1 MGELKQSA
9 STVPTGAAIVAVD
22 DLVKR
27 YRKSK
32 TNAVDG
38 ISFGVR
44 PGEFFALL
52 GPNGAGKT
60 TTISILTT
68 TLSPTSGQVRIA
80 GYDVVSQASAVRRR
94 VGIIFQNPS
103 LDMNLTGEE
112 NVRFH
117 AVLYDLYPY
126 RPRFRLMAEAY
137 RRQVGELAALL
148 NIETEI
154 FRPIKTLSGGTRRK
168 LEIIRSLMHRPDVLF
183 LDEPTRGLDTNGR
196 RNLWEYL
203 RGVQAAGTT
212 VFLTTH
218 YLEEAEGADSVCII
232 NKGRVVSSGAPSRIK
247 AELVSEYLLIDAED
261 RQRLRDELLTRGVA
275 FTETPLF
282 RVGLNVR
289 NAHQLLKAIDTPLSV
304 VTVHQPTLEDAY
316 LSIIGTT
323 DE

>member
-1 MGELKQSA
+1 MGELTE
-9 STVPTGAAIVAVD
+9 TVAPAARGAAIVEVE

-27 YRKSK
+27 YRKGK

-38 ISFGVR
+38 ISFTVR
-44 PGEFFALL
+44 QGEFFALL

-60 TTISILTT
+60 TTISVLTT
-68 TLSPTSGQVRIA
+68 TLLPSSGRVRIG
-80 GYDVVSQASAVRRR
+80 GYDVVTQASAVRRK

-117 AVLYDLYPY
+117 AVLYGLYPY
-126 RPRFRLMAEAY
+126 RPQFRLMPLAY
-137 RRQVGELAALL
+137 RQHVRELAALL
-148 NIETEI
+148 NIETDV
-154 FRPIKTLSGGTRRK
+154 FRPIKVLSGGTRRK
-168 LEIIRSLMHRPDVLF
+168 LEIIRSLMHRPEVLF

-232 NKGRVVSSGAPSRIK
+232 NKGRIVSFGPPSRIK
-247 AELVSEYLLIDAED
+247 AELVSEHVLIDADD
-261 RQRLRDELLTRGVA
+261 RDRLRAELVTRGVA
-275 FTETPLF
+275 FAETPLF
-282 RVGLNVR
+282 KIKLDGLST
-289 NAHQLLKAIDTPLSV
+289 HQLLKAIDTPLSV
-304 VTVHQPTLEDAY
+304 VTVHQPSLEDAY
-316 LSIIGTT
+316 LSVIGAA